1 MESSKQ
7 FAIINADK
15 VDNID
20 FSQVLETSKET
31 LRWNNDRT
39 KTFVKFYG
47 DTPESV
53 RQNCKGIYT
62 EEGFLKLLKTDE
74 WIMVSNLTYGFILKE
89 DLQYINIIELYQNV
103 RYTDDES
110 MFMVT
115 WIGDTPRALH
125 GLLEI
130 VVAKE
135 EEANQ
140 ILTGEWNG

>member
-1 MESSKQ
+1 MALDIS
-7 FAIINADK
+7 
-15 VDNID
+15 
-20 FSQVLETSKET
+20 
-31 LRWNNDRT
+31 
-39 KTFVKFYG
+39 
-47 DTPESV
+47 
-53 RQNCKGIYT
+53 
-62 EEGFLKLLKTDE
+62 
-74 WIMVSNLTYGFILKE
+74 YGFILKE

-110 MFMVT
+110 MFMVS

-140 ILTGEWNG
+140 ILRGEWNVE

>member
-1 MESSKQ
+1 MGSSKQ
-7 FAIINADK
+7 FAIINSDE

-53 RQNCKGIYT
+53 RQNCQGIYT

-74 WIMVSNLTYGFILKE
+74 WIIDVSYGFILKE

-115 WIGDTPRALH
+115 WIGDTPPALH

-140 ILTGEWNG
+140 ILRGEWNVE